1 MAGSKAAEVIRSWKT
16 KLIDA
21 LIADPDCILQYTDMH
36 SIITWREYQRI
47 KAISD
52 PSLQIRD
59 LLDCVIGKEQS
70 FCLRFLEV
78 LKQEDV
84 QSTYPKLSFVKEVK
98 LEEQKNKDKVNPE
111 NKCRLEQ
118 DKSTEEDSL
127 TDKVNPEN
135 KRRLEQDKST
145 EEDSL
150 TDMMNPEKK
159 PRLDQVDVTQIV
171 AVRGAELVTEKQL
184 VTLAGNIGREWRDV
198 GRLLLDIP
206 SYRLDQLEEEYRREH
221 KEKVFRMFLSWR
233 RRERE
238 KATRGRLHQLLLRHD
253 SPVHL
258 ESFDFLLE
266 PQ

>member
-111 NKCRLEQ
+111 NK
-118 DKSTEEDSL
+118 
-127 TDKVNPEN
+127 
-135 KRRLEQDKST
+135 RRLEQDKST

-150 TDMMNPEKK
+150 TGIYNMMNPEKK

>member
-127 TDKVNPEN
+127 TGIYN
-135 KRRLEQDKST
+135 
-145 EEDSL
+145 
-150 TDMMNPEKK
+150 MMNPEKK

>member
-98 LEEQKNKDKVNPE
+98 LEEQKNK
-111 NKCRLEQ
+111 
-118 DKSTEEDSL
+118 
-127 TDKVNPEN
+127 DKVNPEN

>member
-111 NKCRLEQ
+111 NKC
-118 DKSTEEDSL
+118 
-127 TDKVNPEN
+127 
-135 KRRLEQDKST
+135 RLEQDKST